1 MQVLNAS
8 NEFSTVGECT
18 TMPTRRT
25 DSAFPIS
32 YNKDSESIIE
42 GLTKREYFAAMMMQ
56 GLVSSNLRFEDE
68 YQRARLA
75 VVQADA
81 LIAILDAE

>member
-1 MQVLNAS
+1 
-8 NEFSTVGECT
+8 
-18 TMPTRRT
+18 
-25 DSAFPIS
+25 
-32 YNKDSESIIE
+32 
-42 GLTKREYFAAMMMQ
+42 MQ